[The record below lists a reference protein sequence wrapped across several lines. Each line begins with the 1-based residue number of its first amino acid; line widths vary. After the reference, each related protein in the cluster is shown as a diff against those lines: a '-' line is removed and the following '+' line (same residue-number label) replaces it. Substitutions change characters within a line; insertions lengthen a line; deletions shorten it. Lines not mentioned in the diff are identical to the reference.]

1 MTLSSHERL
10 LTMGPTN
17 CIITFSRAMINGLK
31 LRTKRLDEGK
41 KSCNSFFGAEYDDNG
56 ELHYDVG
63 RADYFFLHN
72 PPGCIMLE
80 EEGMVPFVKAHW
92 YWWPNHRKNKGDLQ
106 LLTTIEMKNTEKG
119 AFISPIWLLDQI
131 SNVGVS
137 VAPLDDYHH
146 VPRNIKLGARKLHR
160 HELWVVMESRRRLT
174 HDVESIDIFDAFRC
188 VQ

>member
-1 MTLSSHERL
+1 
-10 LTMGPTN
+10 
-17 CIITFSRAMINGLK
+17 
-31 LRTKRLDEGK
+31 
-41 KSCNSFFGAEYDDNG
+41 
-56 ELHYDVG
+56 
-63 RADYFFLHN
+63 
-72 PPGCIMLE
+72 MLE